1 MLHQVQATPLIGLAG
16 FKYHAQ
22 LATILSL
29 LSPHDAT
36 EDAKRERE
44 PLFLHQE
51 TSGRWWQAGGEY
63 VQCPDLTR
71 WLRDG
76 LEWMA
81 WRGAEDRMRWNNY
94 NIAQITQH

>member
-36 EDAKRERE
+36 EDAKREWESHSSYTKTLPVGGGKLVVNMSSVR
-44 PLFLHQE
+44 
-51 TSGRWWQAGGEY
+51 TSPDDSEMVLNEWPGGA
-63 VQCPDLTR
+63 QR
-71 WLRDG
+71 I
-76 LEWMA
+76 A
-81 WRGAEDRMRWNNY
+81 WGG
-94 NIAQITQH
+94 IITTSPR